1 MRSLFRSSLVL
12 ACSLVVASCESPF
25 STSPAAPDS
34 PEPGSVAFQAG
45 GFPIDVRFVGDV
57 PADVRDAAQAAAT
70 RWMRVVVGPANPID
84 VDQSAAPC
92 AFAPVLKERVRGVVI
107 FVRMSAADSLATA
120 GANGGACGVRSNSL
134 ISYEGVITVSTPGL
148 ANSRA
153 ANYLGTILLHEMGHV
168 LGIGTNWFASPYL
181 HDAKGSNPTFAGP
194 NAMQAA
200 FDVGISTSAA
210 TPVPI
215 SRPGESGAFTHWRT
229 PNVGNDI
236 MLSGGG
242 TALTVVS
249 AGALRDLGYTVSLAA
264 VDRYDAAH

>member
-1 MRSLFRSSLVL
+1 MRSLLRSSFVL
-12 ACSLVVASCESPF
+12 ACCFVVASCETPF
-25 STSPAAPDS
+25 STLPLTPDS
-34 PEPGSVAFQAG
+34 PQPGSAAFQAG
-45 GFPIDVRFVGDV
+45 GFPIEVRFVGDV
-57 PADVRDAAQAAAT
+57 PDDVRQAAQAAAT
-70 RWMRVVVGPANPID
+70 RWMQVVVGPATPVD

-107 FVRMSAADSLATA
+107 FVRMSAADSLASA
-120 GANGGACGVRSNSL
+120 GANGGACGVRTNSL
-134 ISYEGVITVSTPGL
+134 VSYEGVITVSTPSL

-168 LGIGTNWFASPYL
+168 LGIGTNWFGSPYL
-181 HDAKGSNPTFAGP
+181 HDAKGSNPAFAGP

-200 FDVGISTSAA
+200 YEVGISTSAT
-210 TPVPI
+210 TPVPV
-215 SRPGESGAFTHWRT
+215 SRPGESGAFTHWRS

-249 AGALRDLGYTVSLAA
+249 AGALRDLGYMVSLAT
-264 VDRYDAAH
+264 VDRYSAAH